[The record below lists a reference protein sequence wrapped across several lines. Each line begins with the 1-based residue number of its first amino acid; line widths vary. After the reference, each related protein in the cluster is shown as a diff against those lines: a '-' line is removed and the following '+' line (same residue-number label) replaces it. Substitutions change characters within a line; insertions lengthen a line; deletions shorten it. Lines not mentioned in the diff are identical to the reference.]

1 MEHYE
6 QDFDS
11 RLDLGVVETPSVIT
25 NRTLQ
30 RLYAINYTLA
40 VVHEELF
47 DPVDVDARADL
58 LLAAEDAFAG
68 ALALVSRLRSIAW
81 YEKDEINPLDIETG
95 NGKN

>member
-1 MEHYE
+1 MENYDE
-6 QDFDS
+6 D
-11 RLDLGVVETPSVIT
+11 LDANLELGIIETPFVLT

-58 LLAAEDAFAG
+58 LLAAEDAHAG